1 MHAHTRAQSL
11 SHVQLFETPLNVAH
25 QAPVSMGFLKQ
36 EFWGGLPFPTPG
48 DFPPPKNQT
57 PVSLSPALAGR
68 FFTTVLPGKVIYLFT
83 GSQNFKWYCH
93 FTKDVLPHPGFSGN
107 TSCFSQAQRH
117 HAYLKPLNSKFR
129 TIKMLTFTPPSKF
142 WQTPTT
148 SRESWKLLM
157 KGLQKQQLWAEH
169 KTTDWHFRLKK
180 YYILFGKI
188 LEIIM
193 KT

>member
-83 GSQNFKWYCH
+83 GSQNFK
-93 FTKDVLPHPGFSGN
+93 
-107 TSCFSQAQRH
+107 
-117 HAYLKPLNSKFR
+117 
-129 TIKMLTFTPPSKF
+129 
-142 WQTPTT
+142 
-148 SRESWKLLM
+148 
-157 KGLQKQQLWAEH
+157 
-169 KTTDWHFRLKK
+169 
-180 YYILFGKI
+180 
-188 LEIIM
+188 
-193 KT
+193 